1 MKNKL
6 LILSFLLFLG
16 IESQAQ
22 TAPAAGKDPVQEKT
36 NAVVTRLNLDEGKK
50 KAVYNVFLQTDKRIA
65 DLALGTPDY
74 AKLIKYIEQERFD
87 MLKSALSPEEYTSYQ
102 KFFATKDDS
111 EITSYIKKNNA
122 YLTKQSA
129 EEAKAKKTNEKIM
142 QADKQKIKKDEDK
155 QKLADKKAIDKQKLA
170 DKKATTKQKA
180 DEKKQ
185 KEKLKR
191 EEKKQKDLDKR
202 NAEKQ
207 KALEKKQKAL
217 DKKLNKK

>member
-22 TAPAAGKDPVQEKT
+22 TPTTVKDPIQEKT
-36 NAVVTRLNLDEGKK
+36 NAVATRLNLDEGKTK
-50 KAVYNVFLQTDKRIA
+50 SVYNVFLQTDKRID

-74 AKLIKYIEQERFD
+74 AKLIKYIDQERLD
-87 MLKSALSPEEYTSYQ
+87 MLKSALSPEEFTSYQ
-102 KFFATKDDS
+102 KFFVPKDNS
-111 EITSYIKKNNA
+111 EITSYIKKNNT
-122 YLTKQSA
+122 YLTKQAA
-129 EEAKAKKTNEKIM
+129 EEAKAKKSNDKIM
-142 QADKQKIKKDEDK
+142 QSDKQKIKKDEDK
-155 QKLADKKAIDKQKLA
+155 QKLADKKAADKQKLA
-170 DKKATTKQKA
+170 DKKAVTKQKA

-202 NAEKQ
+202 NAAKQ
-207 KALEKKQKAL
+207 KALEKKQKDL